1 MTMMGCAVRRALR
14 SDASAA
20 CEVVRRSIVE
30 LCYDDHGGDESTL
43 TEWLANKTPANFE
56 EWIASERHAAFV
68 AERDRV
74 IIGFGLLDLQGTIA
88 LLYVSPDARFSGVS
102 KALLAALEREA
113 IAAGIGVL
121 KLESSITALR
131 FYTRAGYSSTGCS
144 AKGFG
149 ITNCQPMSRQLTAAV
164 NEAGGVVP
172 RA

>member
-1 MTMMGCAVRRALR
+1 MICSIRRAFR
-14 SDASAA
+14 FDAFAA

-30 LCYDDHGGDESTL
+30 LCYDDHAGDESTL

-68 AERDRV
+68 AERDRA
-74 IIGFGLLDLQGTIA
+74 IIGFGLLELQGTIA

-102 KALLAALEREA
+102 KALLAALEGEA

-121 KLESSITALR
+121 KLESSLTALR
-131 FYTRAGYSSTGCS
+131 FYARCGYSSTGCS

-149 ITNCQPMSRQLTAAV
+149 ITSCRPMSRQLTAAV
-164 NEAGGVVP
+164 TEVSGGVVT